1 MAADVTQLP
10 LWVEYVK
17 ALGTPVVALIAASI
31 AGVIAY
37 RQWVTARNKL
47 KLDLFDRRMAVYM
60 CAVRVLEQVRNGGKE
75 GFSEIEKLQDSATAA
90 RWLFDI
96 VTAMHLYEL
105 ALRAYKLTKGVERG
119 DWYVFEEIYT
129 DERRHLDV
137 IFHDYL
143 SLQH

>member
-1 MAADVTQLP
+1 MTAETLQLP
-10 LWVEYVK
+10 LWVEYTK
-17 ALGTPVVALIAASI
+17 ALGAPIVAFLAACVAGIIAN
-31 AGVIAY
+31 

-47 KLDLFDRRMAVYM
+47 KLDLFDRRMAIYM
-60 CAVRVLEQVRNGGKE
+60 CAVRVLKQVRNGAKD
-75 GFSEIEKLQDSATAA
+75 GFSEIEELQDSATAA

-105 ALRAYKLTKGVERG
+105 ALRIYKLTESVEQG
-119 DWYVFEEIYT
+119 DWYLFEEIYA
-129 DERRHLDV
+129 DERRALDV